1 MQSNQTTKELKLDP
15 MGHVIRPIAGLKS
28 TQRYIC
34 DPTVIVDPATG
45 STKPDYSNKI
55 DLVALIQT
63 YKDQC
68 GMELAKR
75 LIKQGV
81 DPAVFADDGKHS
93 GDVTDPT
100 LQSPQ
105 AIANAA
111 LANAEAVAQIKK
123 ALGLPDN
130 ANALS
135 EEQLSTLVGKVIAEK
150 YPNLIQPA
158 SPEAP
163 KKGDAE

>member
-1 MQSNQTTKELKLDP
+1 MQQNQTANTPKLDP
-15 MGHVIRPIAGLKS
+15 MGHVIRPIAGRPCNDRFMVNLKVVVN
-28 TQRYIC
+28 
-34 DPTVIVDPATG
+34 PETG
-45 STKPDYSNKI
+45 HTHPDESDKV

-111 LANAEAVAQIKK
+111 LGNAEAVAQIKK

-135 EEQLSTLVGKVIAEK
+135 EEQLSTLVSKVIAEK

-158 SPEAP
+158 SSEAQT
-163 KKGDAE
+163 KGDAE